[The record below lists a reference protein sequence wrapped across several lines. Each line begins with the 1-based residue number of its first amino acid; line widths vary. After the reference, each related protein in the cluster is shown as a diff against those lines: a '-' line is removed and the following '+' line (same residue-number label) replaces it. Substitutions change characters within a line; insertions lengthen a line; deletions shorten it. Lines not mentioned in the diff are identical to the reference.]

1 MLSSAVKRAA
11 AQITSVKPM
20 KTRADKERRLAA
32 WLHQLSER
40 LTGARN
46 HVLAVQCRPGSV
58 AHHISQTS
66 TELLERALAQLDQ
79 AGEILAH
86 LQKALDA
93 PAPSDNRESRCY
105 RVCFMNRFARG
116 RNMITACQ
124 RAIVISSAVSREAAI
139 EVAKQRFAELEG
151 IPNWQIRASFIEAG
165 RSKTPPLGAKRTS
178 NAAAIARPTGTHP
191 SECGSGARC
200 RWTTNHPAPEQ
211 ASTRSA
217 EEGGCLS
224 MDQI

>member
-1 MLSSAVKRAA
+1 
-11 AQITSVKPM
+11 M
-20 KTRADKERRLAA
+20 KMRADKKSRFAA

-46 HVLAVQCRPGSV
+46 HVLAVQYRPGSV

-66 TELLERALAQLDQ
+66 TELLERELAQLDQ

-86 LQKALDA
+86 LQKASDA

-116 RNMITACQ
+116 RNTITACQ

-151 IPNWQIRASFIEAG
+151 IPNWQIRASFIEVG
-165 RSKTPPLGAKRTS
+165 RLED
-178 NAAAIARPTGTHP
+178 AAARREADEQRSGYQSPTRLYP
-191 SECGSGARC
+191 SECRTHCGADR
-200 RWTTNHPAPEQ
+200 
-211 ASTRSA
+211 
-217 EEGGCLS
+217 GCYRFL
-224 MDQI
+224 